1 MLLCHGCCDCC
12 PLGILCSVLIPNKP
26 ADVSR
31 LELHTGHAWF
41 RAVYTTSLCPNQ
53 RPIAPS
59 HRGCCPSHV
68 FRTWRRDEP
77 HSPADDH
84 LLGHLQRI
92 CDVDLRIGS
101 CKANEE
107 LEVVLPCRLRVHAQP
122 GRDPGYVS
130 AAYGVLGGDVPQP
143 GDQHLL
149 RRAGEL
155 YLWIRAPCGLWT
167 PRQEFAEALG
177 RVTTGSSEKT
187 CQPPALCPMGP
198 LPALAGMPSLRTL
211 RAPSVIPELND
222 FGGFIYTYIVMLAAG
237 GVVVLLLVAEL
248 TVTLQQLR
256 SKARQT
262 QPVAA
267 DQMVKVARAG
277 AESLRCR
284 EDRPTGVYT
293 PVWQR
298 GLEHSIIQ
306 GFLELAAEGLSE
318 SAIKTNEVCQRHV
331 KPLTAP
337 AGCSAWEAL
346 GAGWDSL
353 TVDAHRH
360 PRSQHLNTPTVMVS
374 HCWASPF
381 QDVVKIMG
389 RYDENT
395 NKSNF
400 FFFDVFSMN
409 QHDLSDLAGPDRKD
423 QPGQDMYD
431 VMLEALTNSIRTP
444 RRVLLALTPHHEPQL
459 LSRSWCLY
467 EIYMAWKLKAEVSCG
482 FVPAGEQMVIQS
494 LQEGDVLIEHMLSKV
509 DAEKSQATVES
520 DRLMILELIQKDG
533 VSKFNQFVR
542 EKLAASLRV
551 VALTTMPSTTSADLL
566 DWAPDMPA
574 RTISCDTRSHF
585 ARLISLESTV
595 DENAPRLQLST
606 GRILGEYVG
615 ATEHF
620 SSIPFAA
627 PPLGER
633 RWRKPAPVQ
642 PWQGELDC
650 SSHRAPDDRRGRPVQ
665 WVDPRSTD
673 RLPNEDCL
681 YLDLWLPKG
690 TAERSGKPLLPV
702 LVWIYGGGLLGGS
715 KDDPGSSGQCYAEQ
729 GIIYLSINYRVG
741 ALGFLCPKGGD
752 ANCGLW
758 DQVAA
763 LQWVQKEIRSM
774 GGDATRVAL
783 MDADGA
789 YSLTHGRDHYG
800 QHCGREPLEAK
811 PFAAFPDLEN
821 DFKKDKLL
829 QSRYGVCVEE
839 CPKQFQTIPDY
850 EGDLKEGGQALRK
863 EKDSLLWYI
872 SLPTTPIAG
881 RCIPYDPPP
890 EFTGAVEFCADP
902 PCLAKDG
909 VPESYRE
916 VCGLHKDKTDRF
928 WLLSK
933 EVDDILEDGWKREG
947 ADDQVVAARVR
958 LAAQDKTEPCKVK
971 VYRDTRVQTA
981 PVDSSLTYS
990 LLTKY
995 TGQIFVWCKRIY
1007 ENRWLV
1013 LGLGIGGS
1021 LVLSMAIIMG
1031 FACCVGLVVHVLIA
1045 LLFAVLICAD
1055 YVLFRQAGLVTGR
1068 TGKMILDM
1076 LQKVTEW
1083 DMPAELGSLI
1093 QDSTQDE
1100 QMREVY
1106 KWSAVGLLLC
1116 ILLLACAALAA
1127 RKNLQILVA
1136 LLKEASNTM
1145 REMPSL
1151 LLAPFMLAL
1160 SMIFMSVV
1168 MLWVSLAFATA
1179 NASDIPRTT
1188 EAWHLY
1194 IYPALKAAGLAQA
1207 NEMTQMRQTALVFNL
1222 FVFLFIYH
1230 FHVSLCIAITAM
1242 CVSHWPWEGV
1252 AGVSPSP
1259 SHFNPGLRVERNAG
1273 TGVNSEGWFFGR
1285 PILLAFLRLCRHHL
1299 GSLVFGSCIMAIATA
1314 LRLIFE
1320 YVAAKTKDQESNP
1333 VVRAAVCA
1341 CRCCLWCLER
1351 CLQFITEYA
1360 YVYVA
1365 VTGKTFCS
1373 SAHASFVFFA
1383 KYPVQ
1388 TAMDKM
1394 ASAALGYLLCVTVP
1408 LGLAVVAF
1416 PWLSEGSWPPCAIV
1430 IIALAYVTTRLAA
1443 GIYDVCITTLFVCVM
1458 RDCEHYDGRYMS
1470 KTLRSACGF
1479 GELARQSLAARQSA
1493 VDGIELQ

>member
-1 MLLCHGCCDCC
+1 MCC
-12 PLGILCSVLIPNKP
+12 G
-26 ADVSR
+26 
-31 LELHTGHAWF
+31 
-41 RAVYTTSLCPNQ
+41 
-53 RPIAPS
+53 
-59 HRGCCPSHV
+59 
-68 FRTWRRDEP
+68 
-77 HSPADDH
+77 
-84 LLGHLQRI
+84 
-92 CDVDLRIGS
+92 
-101 CKANEE
+101 
-107 LEVVLPCRLRVHAQP
+107 
-122 GRDPGYVS
+122 
-130 AAYGVLGGDVPQP
+130 
-143 GDQHLL
+143 
-149 RRAGEL
+149 
-155 YLWIRAPCGLWT
+155 
-167 PRQEFAEALG
+167 
-177 RVTTGSSEKT
+177 
-187 CQPPALCPMGP
+187 
-198 LPALAGMPSLRTL
+198 
-211 RAPSVIPELND
+211 
-222 FGGFIYTYIVMLAAG
+222 
-237 GVVVLLLVAEL
+237 
-248 TVTLQQLR
+248 
-256 SKARQT
+256 
-262 QPVAA
+262 AA
-267 DQMVKVARAG
+267 D
-277 AESLRCR
+277 
-284 EDRPTGVYT
+284 EDEEE
-293 PVWQR
+293 Q
-298 GLEHSIIQ
+298 
-306 GFLELAAEGLSE
+306 EG
-318 SAIKTNEVCQRHV
+318 N
-331 KPLTAP
+331 P
-337 AGCSAWEAL
+337 
-346 GAGWDSL
+346 
-353 TVDAHRH
+353 
-360 PRSQHLNTPTVMVS
+360 
-374 HCWASPF
+374 
-381 QDVVKIMG
+381 
-389 RYDENT
+389 
-395 NKSNF
+395 
-400 FFFDVFSMN
+400 
-409 QHDLSDLAGPDRKD
+409 GPDIKRRCT
-423 QPGQDMYD
+423 D
-431 VMLEALTNSIRTP
+431 VCC
-444 RRVLLALTPHHEPQL
+444 V
-459 LSRSWCLY
+459 
-467 EIYMAWKLKAEVSCG
+467 
-482 FVPAGEQMVIQS
+482 
-494 LQEGDVLIEHMLSKV
+494 
-509 DAEKSQATVES
+509 
-520 DRLMILELIQKDG
+520 
-533 VSKFNQFVR
+533 
-542 EKLAASLRV
+542 
-551 VALTTMPSTTSADLL
+551 
-566 DWAPDMPA
+566 
-574 RTISCDTRSHF
+574 
-585 ARLISLESTV
+585 
-595 DENAPRLQLST
+595 
-606 GRILGEYVG
+606 
-615 ATEHF
+615 
-620 SSIPFAA
+620 
-627 PPLGER
+627 
-633 RWRKPAPVQ
+633 
-642 PWQGELDC
+642 
-650 SSHRAPDDRRGRPVQ
+650 
-665 WVDPRSTD
+665 
-673 RLPNEDCL
+673 
-681 YLDLWLPKG
+681 
-690 TAERSGKPLLPV
+690 PV
-702 LVWIYGGGLLGGS
+702 LVVFVLWPIVVVIGL
-715 KDDPGSSGQCYAEQ
+715 K
-729 GIIYLSINYRVG
+729 
-741 ALGFLCPKGGD
+741 
-752 ANCGLW
+752 
-758 DQVAA
+758 
-763 LQWVQKEIRSM
+763 
-774 GGDATRVAL
+774 
-783 MDADGA
+783 DADGA

-839 CPKQFQTIPDY
+839 CPKQFQTITDY
-850 EGDLKEGGQALRK
+850 EGDLKDGGQALRK
-863 EKDSLLWYI
+863 EKDSLVWYI

-890 EFTGAVEFCADP
+890 EFTGSVEFCADP

-909 VPESYRE
+909 MPQSYRE

-958 LAAQDKTEPCKVK
+958 LAAQDKTEKCKVK

-981 PVDSSLTYS
+981 PVDSSLSYS

-1068 TGKMILDM
+1068 TGKMILDA

-1179 NASDIPRTT
+1179 SASDIPRTT

-1242 CVSHWPWEGV
+1242 CVSHWYFYRNDP
-1252 AGVSPSP
+1252 
-1259 SHFNPGLRVERNAG
+1259 ERNAG

-1299 GSLVFGSCIMAIATA
+1299 GSLVFGSCIMAIATM

-1320 YVAAKTKDQESNP
+1320 YIAAKTKDQESNP

-1470 KTLRSACGF
+1470 KNLRSACGF